1 MSLGILFALLGAF
14 SFSLNSVTMRRGI
27 SRGAASQGLY
37 VTVFLG
43 AVLFLIASVV
53 SGQAF
58 EIGSVAAKD
67 LAFMAAG
74 GVVHILGG
82 RYCNYRAMGAIGVNR
97 AQPIIGMSTLVSVM
111 IAVAFLSE
119 SLSRLQG
126 LGIVLVMI
134 GPALVVPR
142 RGPSSEAVTTLL
154 TPAGGARTTEAATMA
169 KAFQPRMVEG
179 YFFGGLAALLW
190 GAGPVLMRAG
200 VESNGL
206 GILGGTVSYLAAAS
220 VLALTLL
227 IPGQASGALT
237 LDRSARK
244 FFFLAG
250 LGSGFANGFRF
261 SALALAPVSVV
272 IPLMRSSV
280 LFSLMLNFAFN
291 RHLESFEPKVL
302 GGIFISMAGAV
313 LLVIA

>member
-1 MSLGILFALLGAF
+1 MSLGIIFALLGAF

-43 AVLFLIASVV
+43 AALFLLASVAT
-53 SGQAF
+53 GQVF
-58 EIGSVAAKD
+58 NLGSVTAND
-67 LAFMAAG
+67 FAFMGAAG
-74 GVVHILGG
+74 IVHMLGG
-82 RYCNYRAMGAIGVNR
+82 RYCNYRAMGAIGANR
-97 AQPIIGMSTLVSVM
+97 AQPVVGMATLVSVL
-111 IAVAFLSE
+111 IAIAFLNE
-119 SLSRLQG
+119 TLDVMKG
-126 LGIVLVMI
+126 VGIVLVMI

-142 RGPSSEAVTTLL
+142 RRS
-154 TPAGGARTTEAATMA
+154 TPQPASVVPDVVGAEL
-169 KAFQPRMVEG
+169 KPFQPKMMEG
-179 YFFGGLAALLW
+179 YFFSGLAALLW

-200 VESNGL
+200 VDSNGL
-206 GILGGTVSYLAAAS
+206 GVLGGTIAYLAAAA

-237 LDRSARK
+237 LDKSARK

-272 IPLMRSSV
+272 IPLMRTTPST
-280 LFSLMLNFAFN
+280 
-291 RHLESFEPKVL
+291 
-302 GGIFISMAGAV
+302 GI
-313 LLVIA
+313 

>member
-1 MSLGILFALLGAF
+1 MSLGVLFALLGAF

-43 AVLFLIASVV
+43 AILFLVASVV

-58 EIGSVAAKD
+58 DLGSVTAND
-67 LAFMAAG
+67 FAFMAAG

-82 RYCNYRAMGAIGVNR
+82 RYCNYRAMGAIGANR
-97 AQPIIGMSTLVSVM
+97 AQPIVGMATLASVM
-111 IAVAFLSE
+111 IAVVFLGE

-142 RGPSSEAVTTLL
+142 RRSSPQAATAASPAVG
-154 TPAGGARTTEAATMA
+154 TPVAEAATEV
-169 KAFQPRMVEG
+169 KAFQPKMVEG
-179 YFFGGLAALLW
+179 YLFGGLAALLW

-200 VESNGL
+200 VDSNGL

-237 LDRSARK
+237 LDKSARK

-272 IPLMRSSV
+272 IPLMRSAV
-280 LFSLMLNFAFN
+280 LFSLVLNFAFN

-302 GGIFISMAGAV
+302 GGIFISMIGAV
-313 LLVIA
+313 LLVID

>member
-1 MSLGILFALLGAF
+1 MSFGVLFALLGAF

-43 AVLFLIASVV
+43 AALFVVASVV

-58 EIGSVAAKD
+58 DVGSVAGD
-67 LAFMAAG
+67 DFVFMAAS

-82 RYCNYRAMGAIGVNR
+82 RYCNYRAMGAIGANR
-97 AQPIIGMSTLVSVM
+97 AQPIVGMATLASVM
-111 IAVAFLSE
+111 IAVVFLGE
-119 SLSRLQG
+119 TLNALQG
-126 LGIVLVMI
+126 AGIALVMI
-134 GPALVVPR
+134 GPALVMPR
-142 RGPSSEAVTTLL
+142 RRSAPQVV
-154 TPAGGARTTEAATMA
+154 PAGGSGTEV
-169 KAFQPRMVEG
+169 KAFEPKLVEG
-179 YFFGGLAALLW
+179 YSFGVLAALFW

-206 GILGGTVSYLAAAS
+206 GILGGTVSYLAATL
-220 VLALTLL
+220 VLSLTLL

-237 LDRSARK
+237 LDKSARK
-244 FFFLAG
+244 LFFVAG

-272 IPLMRSSV
+272 IPLMRATV
-280 LFSLMLNFAFN
+280 LFTLVLNFAFN
-291 RHLESFEPKVL
+291 RHLESFEPRVL
-302 GGIFISMAGAV
+302 MGIFISMIGAI
-313 LLVIA
+313 LLVI